1 MAKINPGKNTSS
13 KDVIIEKAAA
23 LFRSKGFTAASM
35 REIADAVGVEAP
47 SLYNHIGSKSEILQ
61 AICIKVADEFTS
73 HLSLVEK
80 TTGSKIDLIE
90 NIIRFHIRMMLDKYD
105 EIYVANHEWKHL
117 KEPFLDSFL
126 NQRRGYEK
134 KLVNLIEQG
143 IKAKEIKKIN
153 PYVAVLNILSAV
165 RGLEFWHRHKKNV
178 SAEVLENDMVNH
190 LLKGIAN

>member
-1 MAKINPGKNTSS
+1 MAKINPGKNTSR
-13 KDVIIEKAAA
+13 KDVIIEKASA
-23 LFRSKGFTAASM
+23 LFRLKGFTAASM

-61 AICIKVADEFTS
+61 AICIKIADEFTS
-73 HLSLVEK
+73 HISIIEK
-80 TTGSKIDLIE
+80 TSGSKIDLIE

-117 KEPFLDSFL
+117 KEPFLGSFL

-134 KLVNLIEQG
+134 KLVHLIEQG

-178 SAEVLENDMVNH
+178 SPEVLENDMVNH